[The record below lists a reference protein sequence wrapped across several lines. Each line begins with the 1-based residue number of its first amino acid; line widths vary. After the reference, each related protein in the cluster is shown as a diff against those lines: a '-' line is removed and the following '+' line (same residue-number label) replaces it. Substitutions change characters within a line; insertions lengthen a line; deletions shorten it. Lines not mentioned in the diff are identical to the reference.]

1 MIVVIFFRN
10 LVFKKLKF
18 LKNIRNN
25 LLKNKFN
32 IFRGYKTSKVLKSKV
47 FSLEHCQNK
56 YFASFPR
63 GVCLECSAMSD
74 ENKHQTRILGWSAS
88 RSATNNSHFSLN
100 VRLEVALVYY
110 EWRDSIKCSIY

>member
-1 MIVVIFFRN
+1 MRSVDSTMIVVIFFRN

-47 FSLEHCQNK
+47 CSLKHCQNK
-56 YFASFPR
+56 YLPR
-63 GVCLECSAMSD
+63 FLAGSAW
-74 ENKHQTRILGWSAS
+74 NA
-88 RSATNNSHFSLN
+88 
-100 VRLEVALVYY
+100 VR
-110 EWRDSIKCSIY
+110 